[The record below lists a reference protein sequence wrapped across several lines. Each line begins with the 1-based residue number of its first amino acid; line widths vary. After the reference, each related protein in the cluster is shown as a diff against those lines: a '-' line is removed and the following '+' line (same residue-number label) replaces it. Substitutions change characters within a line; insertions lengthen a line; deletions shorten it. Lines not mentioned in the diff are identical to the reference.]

1 MLIELNLKEC
11 NMGTINKTDGLL
23 TEFYLAASGTALT
36 TASEV
41 ATAISS
47 AKQIKNISTF
57 GDVSL
62 GDYAVNTLSV
72 FGGNFVKSLGSK
84 TAGNLAVT
92 IVFDALDA
100 TGQADIID
108 MHTNKTYRE
117 LIVKYDDTP
126 SSGST
131 KNPTY
136 VCMTIGIASASLPTT
151 LDSVITLNVT
161 MEIMELPKL
170 IKAAFTA

>member
-1 MLIELNLKEC
+1 MSIP
-11 NMGTINKTDGLL
+11 TTDGLL
-23 TEFYLAASGTALT
+23 TQFYLAPQGTALV
-36 TASEV
+36 TAANV
-41 ATAISS
+41 ATALAT
-47 AKQIKNISTF
+47 AKQILNVSTF

-72 FGGNFVKSLGSK
+72 FGGSFVKSLGSK

-100 TGQADIID
+100 AGQADILD

-117 LIVKYDDTP
+117 LIVKYDDLP
-126 SSGST
+126 STGTT

-151 LDSVITLNVT
+151 MDSVITLNCT
-161 MEIMELPKL
+161 MEIMQLPTL
-170 IKAAFTA
+170 IKAATV